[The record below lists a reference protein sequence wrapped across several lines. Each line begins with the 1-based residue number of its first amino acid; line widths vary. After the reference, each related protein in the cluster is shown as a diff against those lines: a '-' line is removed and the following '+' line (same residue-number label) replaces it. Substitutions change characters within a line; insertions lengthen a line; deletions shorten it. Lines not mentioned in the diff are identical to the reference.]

1 MMWNGKIRIFGLLL
15 LEVWQNIWE
24 ETQKMQMVFLS
35 DLEIKSANMYKTRD
49 WKKKFM
55 YIFKTR
61 ILYVYFQDKNSLFWS
76 KIYIFQVNNNFYHIS
91 CTIVLSL
98 CHLID
103 WNYIS
108 ETSPSSDEFEIKLQ
122 LNISQFWKFIR
133 WCCPT
138 SNMIHIFFVSVLG
151 LLFV

>member
-1 MMWNGKIRIFGLLL
+1 LGCYYLKFDKIYEKRHKRCKWSFYLILKSKAL
-15 LEVWQNIWE
+15 IC
-24 ETQKMQMVFLS
+24 TKP
-35 DLEIKSANMYKTRD
+35 EIE
-49 WKKKFM
+49 KKKFM

-91 CTIVLSL
+91 CIIVISL

-133 WCCPT
+133 WCCPL
-138 SNMIHIFFVSVLG
+138 SNMIHIIFVSILG

>member
-76 KIYIFQVNNNFYHIS
+76 KIYIFQVENNFYHIS
-91 CTIVLSL
+91 YTIVLSL

-108 ETSPSSDEFEIKLQ
+108 ETSPSSEIEIKLQ
-122 LNISQFWKFIR
+122 LNISYINSVQ
-133 WCCPT
+133 CPV
-138 SNMIHIFFVSVLG
+138 SNMIHKYF
-151 LLFV
+151 LFPS